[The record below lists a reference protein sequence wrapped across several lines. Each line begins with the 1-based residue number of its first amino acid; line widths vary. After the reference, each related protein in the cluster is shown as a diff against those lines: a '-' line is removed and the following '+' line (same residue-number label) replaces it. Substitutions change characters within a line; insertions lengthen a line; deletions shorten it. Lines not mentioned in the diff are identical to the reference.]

1 MNDLDLLDAHGP
13 SAHPLHDHVLLRART
28 SLLDEIE
35 RSGSGAPAEPPS
47 PRTWGR
53 PWLVVG
59 LVAACAAAAAIVT
72 PSLLQV
78 DGAGAVAL
86 GDADPLTFPLTPTDV
101 PSGLGRPVVEVDE
114 GFVRARY
121 GSARDGLTVTTDVD
135 SDEFWDV
142 PDDATS
148 VDVAGRDGRTYSGT
162 ALDATT
168 IVVPTV
174 SVVWE
179 GQDGD
184 WTRVSGSGLY
194 ADAARVESFA
204 ESLRSVPQPV
214 RLALAVAPEGWTV
227 DAYKDDRVVRL
238 APEAGTVAR
247 ADGQPR
253 RRPGRGPRDRLRGQ
267 GRDDGP
273 RCTAPTPGWGAA
285 PTDGSWSRHAAG
297 QRFSVQ
303 APDRFTR
310 EQVVEVADGVTYTPC
325 TPARGRRSGAPR
337 DGGAPLLTS
346 RRSPRERLEGS
357 TTSFEVR
364 RAPVW
369 RYSMARSGRLVGPD
383 VRPRDAVLDHPAE
396 VVVLMG
402 VDERVVHAH
411 VGVTSD
417 EDQGLGAQALEQD
430 LQLGAEEAR
439 VATLADH
446 VVVGTHTEIRGDL
459 RPGVALEEV
468 DSLGAVELA
477 TEVDEVPSVCLL
489 EEDDRDAALPRL
501 LDEGRH
507 AVHGVLVAGH
517 ERDGGLPCVRRPA
530 SLDVDDHEDRTALD
544 QITCCGS
551 WCLQGEVG
559 WASLRAGTDALS
571 RATMPPTA
579 TNDHVASRTRK
590 PHWDS
595 ASARTARTPA
605 PTVLSQRLG

>member
-238 APEAGTVAR
+238 APEAGTDAELTVSLVDDPAADLVTDYGAR
-247 ADGQPR
+247 DVTRTLVHGADAR
-253 RRPGRGPRDRLRGQ
+253 VGRS
-267 GRDDGP
+267 
-273 RCTAPTPGWGAA
+273 
-285 PTDGSWSRHAAG
+285 TDGWVLVATTRAG

-310 EQVVEVADGVTYTPC
+310 EQVVEVADGVTYTP
-325 TPARGRRSGAPR
+325 
-337 DGGAPLLTS
+337 
-346 RRSPRERLEGS
+346 
-357 TTSFEVR
+357 
-364 RAPVW
+364 
-369 RYSMARSGRLVGPD
+369 
-383 VRPRDAVLDHPAE
+383 
-396 VVVLMG
+396 
-402 VDERVVHAH
+402 
-411 VGVTSD
+411 
-417 EDQGLGAQALEQD
+417 
-430 LQLGAEEAR
+430 
-439 VATLADH
+439 
-446 VVVGTHTEIRGDL
+446 
-459 RPGVALEEV
+459 
-468 DSLGAVELA
+468 
-477 TEVDEVPSVCLL
+477 
-489 EEDDRDAALPRL
+489 
-501 LDEGRH
+501 
-507 AVHGVLVAGH
+507 
-517 ERDGGLPCVRRPA
+517 
-530 SLDVDDHEDRTALD
+530 
-544 QITCCGS
+544 
-551 WCLQGEVG
+551 
-559 WASLRAGTDALS
+559 
-571 RATMPPTA
+571 
-579 TNDHVASRTRK
+579 
-590 PHWDS
+590 
-595 ASARTARTPA
+595 
-605 PTVLSQRLG
+605 